1 MRGKLSLR
9 QDMVYKRLV
18 LIFSELWDRYFHCVK
33 SVQIRSYSW
42 SVFSC
47 IRTAYG
53 GLPLNLRIQS
63 KYRKIWTRNS
73 SVFGGF
79 SSSVHVAKNKISS
92 CWIIFNHVVYFYTMT
107 WYRGVFRTLS
117 NIYGGVLFAKT
128 VNAFL
133 FFKYFCKNVSWQK
146 FCLVLNAHLC

>member
-9 QDMVYKRLV
+9 QDMVYKKLV
-18 LIFSELWDRYFHCVK
+18 LSFWELWDRYFHCVK

-47 IRTAYG
+47 IRTEYG

-73 SVFGGF
+73 SLFGRF
-79 SSSVHVAKNKISS
+79 SSSVHVTKNKISS
-92 CWIIFNHVVYFYTMT
+92 CWIIFDHVVYFYTMI

-133 FFKYFCKNVSWQK
+133 FFKYFCKSVSWQK